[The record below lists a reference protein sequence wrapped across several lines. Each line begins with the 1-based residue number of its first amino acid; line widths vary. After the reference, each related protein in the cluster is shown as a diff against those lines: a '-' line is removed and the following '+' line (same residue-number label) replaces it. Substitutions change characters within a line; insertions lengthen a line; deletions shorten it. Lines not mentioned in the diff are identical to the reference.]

1 MIQVKLRGG
10 INVLA
15 RFRETKLFFK
25 KMLAPDFSQRYP
37 NTRMCWDDIK
47 IAFLATTGW
56 KVKSNM
62 EGMPNDLEKV
72 KDPAALVK
80 KL

>member
-1 MIQVKLRGG
+1 
-10 INVLA
+10 
-15 RFRETKLFFK
+15 
-25 KMLAPDFSQRYP
+25 MLAPDFSRRYP

-47 IAFLATTGW
+47 IAALATTGW
-56 KVKSNM
+56 KVKKSNM
-62 EGMPNDLEKV
+62 EGMPNDLEKG